1 VREPRNRRAVPRAVG
16 VALAAV
22 LLLPIA
28 AAAMNLNGFL
38 PARGEGAVA
47 LSYTA
52 ESYDEFWAGERKVE
66 EPALGEVETVSLSL
80 WTRWGL
86 TDRLALVANLPYVE
100 VSTDGFAG
108 FEDDGLA
115 DLEALLLFRALE
127 RSGGAVRHRLVAG
140 AGVRT
145 PASDYEGDFP
155 VSLGDDTTDVLL
167 RLVYQLERGGFYAS
181 QQVGFDS
188 RSDDAPDGFPLHT
201 EVGYTVGAITFTGF
215 YSRLFAD
222 GGTDI
227 GEPGFT
233 FPSNQEEYER
243 IGAKLFGRFT
253 DRLGGSLAGFTTLDG
268 RNTGETT
275 GVSAG
280 LVVGF

>member
-1 VREPRNRRAVPRAVG
+1 

-22 LLLPIA
+22 LMLPVS

-47 LSYTA
+47 ISYTA
-52 ESYDEFWAGERKVE
+52 ESYDEFWAGETKVE

-100 VSTDGFAG
+100 VSTDGFAD
-108 FEDDGLA
+108 FEDDGLG

-127 RSGGAVRHRLVAG
+127 RSSGALGHRLVAG
-140 AGVRT
+140 VGLRT
-145 PASDYEGDFP
+145 PASGYEGNRP

-167 RLVYQLERGGFYAS
+167 RLVYQLERGGFYLS

-201 EVGYTVGAITFTGF
+201 EVGYTAGSMTFTGF

-227 GEPGFT
+227 GDPGFT

-243 IGAKLFGRFT
+243 VGGKLFGRFT
-253 DRLGGSLAGFTTLDG
+253 DTIGGSFAAFTTLDG

-275 GVSAG
+275 GASAG
-280 LVVGF
+280 LVLSF